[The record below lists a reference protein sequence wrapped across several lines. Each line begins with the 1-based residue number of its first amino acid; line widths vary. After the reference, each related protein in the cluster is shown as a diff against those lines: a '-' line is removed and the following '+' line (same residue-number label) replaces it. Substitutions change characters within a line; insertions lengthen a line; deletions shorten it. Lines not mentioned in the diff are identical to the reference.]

1 MLLQSRMAYLGAASS
16 IISLIQL
23 AAKFCHQV
31 EICRQA
37 PDVFRGLTEE
47 LQEAVSV
54 LEALRA
60 RCARTRSIKQVAP
73 IPVTKEFG

>member
-1 MLLQSRMAYLGAASS
+1 MAYLGAACS

-31 EICRQA
+31 EIYRQA
-37 PDVFRGLTEE
+37 PDVFRELTEE
-47 LQEAVSV
+47 LQEVVSV

-60 RCARTRSIKQVAP
+60 RCARTRSIEWVAPP
-73 IPVTKEFG
+73 IPVAEFG